1 MSFWYDYFAAKQIL
15 DDRAATIKVGATSL
29 DSRVSRVSAE
39 CLSSLALSQSFNEIC
54 GGKCS
59 STKCLTIISVTKGDH
74 LKHRIISIMEFC
86 IAVQW
91 YYASP
96 SIKGGGCWLY

>member
-29 DSRVSRVSAE
+29 DSRASRVSAE

-91 YYASP
+91 YASP
-96 SIKGGGCWLY
+96 SIKRGGCWLY